1 MSPRVLVV
9 QHGSRGGVGRYELLI
24 RRALRPRG
32 GFEPVVRTI
41 SRGAPQRHFVE
52 AAGRMGASTVVRPG
66 LVRFA
71 AGVLWEVL
79 RWRPDVIV
87 YTHLHL
93 ARLQLVVRRLRPR
106 ARALVVAHGYEVW
119 EPLSW
124 SKRNALR
131 SCDTILMLTR
141 FVARRMDAANGDDH
155 APVVVVGAALSDD
168 WTRGVIPR
176 REPTG
181 GGAVLT
187 VARLEALDRDKGVDR
202 VIDAF
207 PQVLEKLPTAV
218 LRIVGDGSDRPR
230 LQALARSLG
239 VDERVRFLGSV
250 DDAALK
256 RLYASSDLLALPST
270 QEGFGLVY
278 LEAMAHGLPSVVAGG
293 TAASEVVEPG
303 LTGLAVD
310 PDDLRELADAMV
322 HLLTDQELWRRTG
335 RAARAAFEARW
346 TEEAFAE
353 RLRAALLSAG

>member
-1 MSPRVLVV
+1 VTPRVLVV
-9 QHGSRGGVGRYELLI
+9 QHGSRGGVGRYELLV
-24 RRALRPRG
+24 RRALRARD
-32 GFEPVVRTI
+32 GFEPHVRTI
-41 SRGAPQRHFVE
+41 SRGAPQRRFVE
-52 AAGRMGASTVVRPG
+52 AAGRLGASTMVRPG
-66 LVRFA
+66 LPRFA
-71 AGVLWEVL
+71 ATVLWQVI

-93 ARLQLVVRRLRPR
+93 ARLQLVVRWLWPR
-106 ARALVVAHGYEVW
+106 ATALMVAYGYEVW

-124 SKRNALR
+124 PKRTALR
-131 SCDTILMLTR
+131 TCDAILMLTR
-141 FVARRMDAANGDDH
+141 FVARRMDAANGSDH
-155 APVVVVGAALSDD
+155 APVMIVGAALSDD

-181 GGAVLT
+181 GGAVLA
-187 VARLEALDRDKGVDR
+187 VARLETLDREKGVDR
-202 VIDAF
+202 VIEAF

-218 LRIVGDGSDRPR
+218 LRIVGEGSDRPR
-230 LQALARSLG
+230 LEALARRLG
-239 VDERVRFLGSV
+239 VDERVRFLGAV

-256 RLYASSDLLALPST
+256 RLYASSDLLALPSI

-278 LEAMAHGLPSVVAGG
+278 LEAMAHGLPSVVAAG
-293 TAASEVVEPG
+293 TAGSEVVEHG

-335 RAARAAFEARW
+335 RGARAAFEARW

-353 RLRAALLSAG
+353 RLRAVLLDVG